1 MEKPNRNPRSI
12 AQEKQRGKLAP
23 EPKTDPYTGSPNPR
37 DAVRGTPKPDEGPGG
52 TPSSGA
58 PDKAAA
64 S

>member
-1 MEKPNRNPRSI
+1 MEKPARNPRTI
-12 AQEKQRGKLAP
+12 AKEKQRGKLAA
-23 EPKTDPYTGSPNPR
+23 EPKVDPYTGSPHPR

-52 TPSSGA
+52 TPSVGA